1 MDPAIGRLNIRD
13 PHAPHR
19 RGQFPPEREEQSSRL
34 KATGQSLTQYRHYA
48 LHGLLLA
55 LAFAAVVTAVA
66 GGVTDSEP
74 TTVSSIEG
82 PVAEARAGYL
92 KPAALISTVPSLI
105 ARHEAEIAATTAS
118 PAPEPTAELVAAA
131 AEPLPSFFTYTIQP
145 GDTMGGIATRYGIS
159 EAYLRWNNPMVSID
173 PDLLYIG
180 STLVVPGVDGIVYNV
195 TLGDTLGDIAAY
207 YDVTVDSIISFEPN
221 DLSSPDS
228 LIDGTVLVI
237 PGGVPP
243 PTIAPVLA
251 DDEID
256 PVAGPVPASGSFDTP
271 APAPAPAPEPAPAPA
286 PVASVGFI
294 WPYYGPITT
303 YFGEPTGY
311 SYHKGIDLDG
321 FGSWGAPIAAAAS
334 GTVVLAAWD
343 SWGLGYHVI
352 VDHGNGFRTTYA
364 HLSDLW
370 VVQGQWVN
378 QGEAVGALGSTGYST
393 GAHLHFELWAGGVPV
408 NPLAYLP

>member
-1 MDPAIGRLNIRD
+1 M
-13 PHAPHR
+13 
-19 RGQFPPEREEQSSRL
+19 PPEREEQSSRL

-55 LAFAAVVTAVA
+55 LAVAAVVTAVA
-66 GGVTDSEP
+66 GGVTYSEP
-74 TTVSSIEG
+74 TTVASIEPG

-118 PAPEPTAELVAAA
+118 PAPEPEPTEEAVATTAP
-131 AEPLPSFFTYTIQP
+131 EPAPSFFTYTIQP
-145 GDTMGGIATRYGIS
+145 GDTMGGIATNYGIS
-159 EAYLRWNNPMVSID
+159 ESYLLWNNPLVSAD

-180 STLVVPGVDGIVYNV
+180 STLVVPSVDGIVYNV

-207 YDVTVDSIISFEPN
+207 YDVTIDSIISFEPN
-221 DLSSPDS
+221 ALTSPDS

-243 PTIAPVLA
+243 PTAAPV
-251 DDEID
+251 
-256 PVAGPVPASGSFDTP
+256 PVEDTAPVPGPVPASDDYDPP
-271 APAPAPAPEPAPAPA
+271 APVPAPAPA

-294 WPYYGPITT
+294 WPYYGPVTT
-303 YFGEPTGY
+303 YFGESTGY

-321 FGSWGAPIAAAAS
+321 FGNWGAPIAAAAS

-352 VDHGNGFRTTYA
+352 VDHGGGFRTTYA
-364 HLSDLW
+364 HLSDIW
-370 VVQGQWVN
+370 VAQGQWVN
-378 QGEAVGALGSTGYST
+378 QGETVGALGSTGYST

-408 NPLAYLP
+408 NPLGYLP

>member
-1 MDPAIGRLNIRD
+1 LDPAIGRLNIRD

-19 RGQFPPEREEQSSRL
+19 RGQLPPDREEQSSRL

-55 LAFAAVVTAVA
+55 LAVAAVVTAVA
-66 GGVTDSEP
+66 GGVTYSEP
-74 TTVSSIEG
+74 TTVASIEPG

-118 PAPEPTAELVAAA
+118 PAPEPEATEEAAA
-131 AEPLPSFFTYTIQP
+131 TTAPEPAPSFFTYTIQP
-145 GDTMGGIATRYGIS
+145 GDTMGGIATNYGIS
-159 EAYLRWNNPMVSID
+159 EAYLLWNNPLVSAD

-180 STLVVPGVDGIVYNV
+180 STLVVPSVDGIVYNV

-207 YDVTVDSIISFEPN
+207 YDVTIDSIISFEPN
-221 DLSSPDS
+221 ALTSPDS

-243 PTIAPVLA
+243 PTAAPV
-251 DDEID
+251 
-256 PVAGPVPASGSFDTP
+256 PVEDTAPVPGPVPASDDYDPP
-271 APAPAPAPEPAPAPA
+271 APQPAPAPA

-294 WPYYGPITT
+294 WPYYGPVTT
-303 YFGEPTGY
+303 YFGESTGY
-311 SYHKGIDLDG
+311 NYHKGIDLDG
-321 FGSWGAPIAAAAS
+321 FGNWGAPIAAAAS

-364 HLSDLW
+364 HLSDIW
-370 VVQGQWVN
+370 VGQGQWVN
-378 QGEAVGALGSTGYST
+378 QGETVGALGSTGYST

-408 NPLAYLP
+408 NPLGYLP